1 MTNGIV
7 NPMTTP
13 PAPALRE
20 AHAVAPVARAEVWRM
35 VALSWLTARAV
46 VLSAFV
52 LARYL
57 HRTTHFRKHYEGVL
71 GWDADWYRRIAV
83 HGYAAMPHEALRFFP
98 LLPLLARL
106 GGRLPG
112 ASVGVVLLVAS
123 NSGAVVYALL
133 LHRLALR
140 EGLTAAA
147 AQRLVWVVALT
158 PAAFVLV
165 MGYAEPL
172 SGATAVGI
180 ALLVR
185 ARRWWPVVPLG
196 LCAGALR
203 PTGCVIG
210 VFIAVEAARSFRGT
224 SGRELLARACAVL
237 APFGGLVAY
246 LAWVGA
252 RFGDPF
258 APFTVQTAVGLRGGT
273 LVSPVA
279 ATSAAVRG
287 LASGQVPTQ
296 APHLA
301 WLLGSI
307 ALAVLCARR
316 LPPSYVAF
324 AAAIIGLGATAR
336 DFQSFE
342 RYAAGAF
349 PLLLAAASLRMG
361 AARATAAA
369 VVAGALLAAYTL
381 LAALHLYVP

>member
-1 MTNGIV
+1 MARV
-7 NPMTTP
+7 TTP
-13 PAPALRE
+13 QAVERREVQPVAPIAPA
-20 AHAVAPVARAEVWRM
+20 RAWRT
-35 VALSWLTARAV
+35 VALSWLTARLV
-46 VLSAFV
+46 VLSAFT

-57 HRTTHFRKHYEGVL
+57 HRTTHLSKHFEGVL

-83 HGYAAMPHEALRFFP
+83 HGYAALPHEALRFFP
-98 LLPLLARL
+98 LLPLLAHL
-106 GGRLPG
+106 GGQLPG
-112 ASVGVVLLVAS
+112 VTVGVALLVLS
-123 NSGAVVYALL
+123 NVGAVVYAHLM
-133 LHRLALR
+133 HRLAVR
-140 EGLTAAA
+140 EGLPPAA
-147 AQRLVWVVALT
+147 AQRVVWVVALT

-172 SGATAVGI
+172 SGAVAVGI

-210 VFIAVEAARSFRGT
+210 LFIAVEAARSVRGT
-224 SGRELLARACAVL
+224 GGRELVARACAVL
-237 APFGGLVAY
+237 APIGGLLSY

-252 RFGDPF
+252 RFGDPI
-258 APFTVQTAVGLRGGT
+258 APFTVQTTLRLRGGT

-279 ATSAAVRG
+279 AADTAVRG
-287 LASGQVPTQ
+287 LASGQIPTQ

-301 WLLGSI
+301 WVVI
-307 ALAVLCARR
+307 TIVLAIVCARR
-316 LPPSYVAF
+316 LPVSYLVF
-324 AAAIIGLGATAR
+324 AVAIIVLGATAR

-349 PLLLAAASLRMG
+349 PLLVAVASLR
-361 AARATAAA
+361 ASSAWATAAA
-369 VVAGALLAAYTL
+369 VTSGALLAGYTL